1 MATNRVLRRL
11 WRPPAETL
19 EALGSVLSAHWRA
32 AARTRAAQFLGTTSA
47 SWLRGSVTARAVVRI
62 TTSPPVAGSSGMH
75 PDPHRY

>member
-32 AARTRAAQFLGTTSA
+32 AARSRAAQFLGTTSA
-47 SWLRGSVTARAVVRI
+47 SWLRGRVTAGAVVRI
-62 TTSPPVAGSSGMH
+62 TTSPPVASSSGMH
-75 PDPHRY
+75 RDPRRY